1 MDNQPEKAANNNG
14 ETNLRAME
22 QFAEQAAQEIIQRIN
37 EIQGSTTLTAQEK
50 EQHLVDL
57 ATEIKGGLTQSQE
70 TIKTIQQ
77 QESKGE
83 LTTDQQRELK
93 DAKQNLHKALIHAT
107 TLADKDVKVV
117 ENRKAQGLL
126 KELAKQK
133 VTESQALTIQENLG
147 KWILGDEEIVI
158 SKKGKEKSNFNK
170 SMEQLKTEDEES
182 YSKVKEALIPRSTDY
197 GLKESEMRDIFEEP
211 ANEQEEIE
219 KLRKFYRENPEESD
233 YERDRQESF
242 QRFTENQKKFLHN
255 FYSPEKFKKYIE
267 DQFTKYSD
275 ADKQKEIRDKVL
287 DSFKNLNRQPPVE
300 EELNRLINQSI
311 KIEVSQG
318 IANDLSDTINQL
330 YLQLQLERPQ
340 KFFEEIEREDFLHGI
355 EMIRN
360 KISMILRNLQT
371 NLDTL
376 ERDKD
381 TKNAYSLKLVSK
393 AEEPYTT
400 MERNKD
406 GKMQPYLRVRPLPF
420 FKEVS
425 LSKYVQSLTLNFN
438 HWRHR
443 GEYLHN
449 GRAIFSQPGGKE
461 GFYATL
467 ANYAEKLSG
476 TDVDEIMMLPD
487 GNVVYQAF
495 ILYEKFQDEEFAH
508 QDWRH
513 RTNQFTNQLESINTQ
528 VENQIIEQLRLLYP
542 DIPEIR
548 IRNAVNV
555 AVGMSRAMFLTEPE
569 KSAYADP
576 TDVEG
581 KGHPAS
587 YSTND
592 AMSLDVFNPLH
603 TIMRWG
609 GEHHWNLMYFMPIE
623 GNKGAWDHNKL
634 WKNMELYYNSFMKGR
649 RELGDLGQKKLFV
662 DEIIDFSNVGGPSKR
677 RGWRMLQTLE
687 GHFLYDSDGTINYPE
702 TFKAM
707 DLIGYEAVYDFFV
720 NQTERDKDFL
730 STPSAE
736 RNNWFKYIY
745 EKYFVPL
752 GENISF
758 EQYMSDLG
766 KLSEQEALRQFKEES
781 PAINNWNEFVELT
794 TSRMFME
801 RALTHEVAVRFPTK
815 FLRMDRDRFHKDGIS
830 NWRRVFEL
838 VQRETGWDR
847 DHFNSVMKDLVTA
860 EMLLR
865 NDISG
870 KIKDGLTLDKT
881 LGLHNFEDFQY
892 VLNKETIKE
901 LLSKHRIDEK
911 KINEALLVYEK
922 IKDNFLKNSFLDG
935 DAINQR
941 REYTFTYGLE
951 DTDFTL
957 MSYRAAGPRIIPRAI
972 GDVGIM
978 EKEVMP
984 WIDKMPHI
992 LNDLAINGKH
1002 DFSPI
1007 IEYLRKAQEAY
1018 NAVHG
1023 TGGDLDQMYGFAY
1036 KIAGAVI
1043 NYFKK
1048 DTMAKPLFGLFR
1060 MGKTNS
1066 IAAKYAG
1073 RSTAVWE
1080 WDSRDIDRFCVALES
1095 YHLLPKQP
1103 YDLASPPSPNKF
1115 HNVFIKLPFFK
1126 HPVKTPF
1133 KKRNV
1138 DFKYSAGKLRKE
1150 FGGDFKAIAFDMI
1163 DQFLPIVLGFLLWQY
1178 FKKAMEEA
1186 EGKKK

>member
-1 MDNQPEKAANNNG
+1 
-14 ETNLRAME
+14 
-22 QFAEQAAQEIIQRIN
+22 
-37 EIQGSTTLTAQEK
+37 
-50 EQHLVDL
+50 
-57 ATEIKGGLTQSQE
+57 
-70 TIKTIQQ
+70 
-77 QESKGE
+77 
-83 LTTDQQRELK
+83 
-93 DAKQNLHKALIHAT
+93 
-107 TLADKDVKVV
+107 
-117 ENRKAQGLL
+117 
-126 KELAKQK
+126 
-133 VTESQALTIQENLG
+133 
-147 KWILGDEEIVI
+147 
-158 SKKGKEKSNFNK
+158 
-170 SMEQLKTEDEES
+170 
-182 YSKVKEALIPRSTDY
+182 
-197 GLKESEMRDIFEEP
+197 
-211 ANEQEEIE
+211 
-219 KLRKFYRENPEESD
+219 
-233 YERDRQESF
+233 
-242 QRFTENQKKFLHN
+242 
-255 FYSPEKFKKYIE
+255 
-267 DQFTKYSD
+267 
-275 ADKQKEIRDKVL
+275 
-287 DSFKNLNRQPPVE
+287 
-300 EELNRLINQSI
+300 
-311 KIEVSQG
+311 
-318 IANDLSDTINQL
+318 
-330 YLQLQLERPQ
+330 
-340 KFFEEIEREDFLHGI
+340 
-355 EMIRN
+355 
-360 KISMILRNLQT
+360 
-371 NLDTL
+371 
-376 ERDKD
+376 
-381 TKNAYSLKLVSK
+381 
-393 AEEPYTT
+393 
-400 MERNKD
+400 
-406 GKMQPYLRVRPLPF
+406 
-420 FKEVS
+420 
-425 LSKYVQSLTLNFN
+425 
-438 HWRHR
+438 
-443 GEYLHN
+443 
-449 GRAIFSQPGGKE
+449 
-461 GFYATL
+461 
-467 ANYAEKLSG
+467 
-476 TDVDEIMMLPD
+476 
-487 GNVVYQAF
+487 
-495 ILYEKFQDEEFAH
+495 
-508 QDWRH
+508 
-513 RTNQFTNQLESINTQ
+513 
-528 VENQIIEQLRLLYP
+528 
-542 DIPEIR
+542 
-548 IRNAVNV
+548 
-555 AVGMSRAMFLTEPE
+555 
-569 KSAYADP
+569 
-576 TDVEG
+576 
-581 KGHPAS
+581 
-587 YSTND
+587 
-592 AMSLDVFNPLH
+592 
-603 TIMRWG
+603 
-609 GEHHWNLMYFMPIE
+609 MYFMPIE

-794 TSRMFME
+794 TSKMFME

-992 LNDLAINGKH
+992 PNDLAINGKH

-1150 FGGDFKAIAFDMI
+1150 FGGDVKAIAFDI
-1163 DQFLPIVLGFLLWQY
+1163 VNQFLPIALGFLLWQY